1 MAIQEGEV
9 SYYHPLLEQYA
20 DICNSAFI
28 RDLITFPSD
37 QSLESTPIELDHNS
51 KIVRYFIDFVMSGST
66 STAQISMKEFE
77 ELFQLSDKFA
87 TEKVDQA
94 LLVAIELRVQHRL
107 ALKGLDPWAV
117 FRLAAARDHP
127 ELARASLRAT
137 ECAELLHSDIYG
149 GDVSKF
155 NGISGSYIGGLMLA
169 GYNTRHSYNNRNNT
183 LIETIECRKW
193 SEVADYFHVK

>member
-1 MAIQEGEV
+1 V
-9 SYYHPLLEQYA
+9 SYYHYLSQQHA
-20 DICNSAFI
+20 NIFSSAFI

-37 QSLESTPIELDHNS
+37 QSLESTPIELDHTS
-51 KIVRYFIDFVMSGST
+51 KIARYFIDFVMSGST

-77 ELFQLSDKFA
+77 ELFQLSDKFV
-87 TEKVDQA
+87 TEKVDKA

-107 ALKGLDPWAV
+107 ASKGLDPWAV

-127 ELARASLRAT
+127 GLARASIRAF
-137 ECAELLHSDIYG
+137 ECAQLSHSNIYNI
-149 GDVSKF
+149 DVSKF
-155 NGISGSYIGGLMLA
+155 DGISGIYVGGLMLA

-183 LIETIECRKW
+183 LTETIECRKW